1 MSLAPVSPEESAMIL
16 VTFASLFH
24 YQHTEICL
32 LLQTYSGMTELGL
45 SAGQKS

>member
-1 MSLAPVSPEESAMIL
+1 MSLAPVNPGENAMVL

-24 YQHTEICL
+24 YQHTETCL
-32 LLQTYSGMTELGL
+32 LLQTYSRMKELGL